1 MNNLFFLNPINNI
14 SNKDFLPFHGGKNKF
29 VAWEELASTR
39 AISLPLLCLDL
50 SIATHFIFD
59 Q

>member
-1 MNNLFFLNPINNI
+1 MNNLFFKFQLINI

-39 AISLPLLCLDL
+39 AISLPLLCPDL